1 MVRRN
6 GAVNLR
12 MDPNTLKALRAQA
25 KARGVSLKTYLQRLA
40 TGAGKGKATV
50 KRTQSGEEFEK
61 MLDKF
66 FAEHPEAL
74 PALPADFSRADIYHD
89 HD

>member
-1 MVRRN
+1 
-6 GAVNLR
+6 
-12 MDPNTLKALRAQA
+12 MDPKTLKALRAQA

-40 TGAGKGKATV
+40 RGAGKGKGTV

-61 MLDKF
+61 MLDEF